1 MILENWNLEDF
12 ELGCDF
18 ERVLIG
24 CFELSWELERVDF
37 KEILSLTCEKSLGF
51 LRNRRYLEK

>member
-1 MILENWNLEDF
+1 MILDEWNLKDF

-18 ERVLIG
+18 GRVLIG
-24 CFELSWELERVDF
+24 YFELDWELERVDF
-37 KEILSLTCEKSLGF
+37 KEMLSLTCEKSLGF